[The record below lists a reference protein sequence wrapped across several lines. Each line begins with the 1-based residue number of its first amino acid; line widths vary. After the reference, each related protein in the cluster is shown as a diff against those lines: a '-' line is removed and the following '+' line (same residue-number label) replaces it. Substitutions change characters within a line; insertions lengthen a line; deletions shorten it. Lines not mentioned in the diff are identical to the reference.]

1 MTLDLSV
8 TTVLMFSATLALL
21 TAYSVLDLR
30 SRMVHNEYLALGG
43 LLGFSLTAL
52 SGHLATYSMLHLVAV
67 IFVSSISYLLF
78 RIGAIGGA
86 DAKALLIVAIVSPG
100 IEFATWDSPVLEALI
115 GGGLGLFIMLLLGYA
130 YTRWSNISKR
140 RLHGERQT
148 VPLIPFLLLG
158 YILTQVLSF
167 LQY

>member
-86 DAKALLIVAIVSPG
+86 DAKALL
-100 IEFATWDSPVLEALI
+100 
-115 GGGLGLFIMLLLGYA
+115 MLP
-130 YTRWSNISKR
+130 S
-140 RLHGERQT
+140 
-148 VPLIPFLLLG
+148 
-158 YILTQVLSF
+158 
-167 LQY
+167 